1 MPGSSGTYAPYEL
14 GAVLAAR
21 LASIPADETLHAVV
35 LLETSEQSSAP
46 HRHNLRQ
53 RRTAIGALR
62 IACRPVLVDM
72 DEVLAKWGGRRLDD
86 EVSALGTVAIEAT
99 PAGIKILA
107 NLKDVQ
113 TVIED
118 QNVSLFP

>member
-1 MPGSSGTYAPYEL
+1 MKAAANRWPSNLSEEF
-14 GAVLAAR
+14 AAR

>member
-1 MPGSSGTYAPYEL
+1 
-14 GAVLAAR
+14 
-21 LASIPADETLHAVV
+21 
-35 LLETSEQSSAP
+35 
-46 HRHNLRQ
+46 
-53 RRTAIGALR
+53 
-62 IACRPVLVDM
+62 M

-86 EVSALGTVAIEAT
+86 DVSALGTVAIEAT